1 MIPRRSYVTI
11 LLPLLAARVWLFA
24 SRMAARGRPDQ
35 EKAMTVTVGPEDA
48 DFVGMDQIAIQ
59 QAIDQVARAGGGVV
73 TLKAGTYIVE
83 NAVRLAS
90 HVTLAGE
97 GSERTIIRKAPGVR
111 SQLKI
116 DADYGESQATVEA
129 PEGFR
134 PGMGLMVVD
143 DRHRSAWYPSL
154 RTLVR
159 VAGSVLYFD
168 RILHLDYLAEKGG
181 LVATTFPLI
190 SGAEIENAEVRDL
203 TADGNRSQAEPLDG
217 CQTAAI
223 YFYRS
228 QRFRIRNCQ
237 ARHYAGDGIS
247 AQFVEDPLIENC
259 EAYGNAHYGIHLG
272 TGALRAT
279 VRHNRAHHN
288 DQVGLFLC
296 WRVQSGRFTH
306 NQLWGNGE
314 YGISL
319 GHKDTDNTF
328 EHNSIAGNGHAGV
341 YFRNETPANA
351 AHRNTFPENT
361 IEDNGGA
368 VEGAGVRVEA
378 ATQHLVF
385 RGNTLR
391 ETRPPERV
399 RQTVGIYL
407 GPQTDH
413 IVVERNIFSGPLKQ
427 AIADESQGAHN
438 QLQEVTPK

>member
-1 MIPRRSYVTI
+1 MPGRWYTMVLAS
-11 LLPLLAARVWLFA
+11 LLAGSIGLSTNQTSARTHA
-24 SRMAARGRPDQ
+24 HP
-35 EKAMTVTVGPEDA
+35 EKPVTVTVGPEDA
-48 DFVGMDQIAIQ
+48 DFVGTDQDTIQ
-59 QAIDQVARAGGGVV
+59 KAIDQVAAAGGGIVL
-73 TLKAGTYIVE
+73 LKTGTYTLE
-83 NAVRLAS
+83 NSVRLAS

-97 GSERTIIRKAPGVR
+97 GPERTVVRKAPGAK

-134 PGMGLMVVD
+134 PGMGVMVVD
-143 DRHRSAWYPSL
+143 QRHRSAWYPSL
-154 RTLVR
+154 RTIVR
-159 VAGSVLYFD
+159 IAGPVLYFD
-168 RILHLDYLAEKGG
+168 RILHLDYLVENAG

-190 SGAEIENAEVRDL
+190 SGSEIEDAEVRDL
-203 TADGNRSQAEPLDG
+203 TADGNRSQSEPLDG

-223 YFYRS
+223 YFYHS
-228 QRFRIRNCQ
+228 KRFRVRNCQ

-259 EAYGNAHYGIHLG
+259 EAYGNAYYGIHLG
-272 TGALRAT
+272 TGALGAT

-296 WRVQSGRFTH
+296 WRVQNGRFTH

-328 EHNSIAGNGHAGV
+328 GNNNISGNGHAGI
-341 YFRNETPANA
+341 YFRNDTPANA
-351 AHRNTFPENT
+351 ANRNTFVENT
-361 IEDNGGA
+361 IEDNGGPVGGAA
-368 VEGAGVRVEA
+368 VRIEG

-391 ETRPPERV
+391 ETRPPERAT
-399 RQTVGIYL
+399 QTVGIYL
-407 GPQTDH
+407 GPQTDS
-413 IVVERNIFSGPLKQ
+413 IVVERNIFGGYLKQ
-427 AIADESQGAHN
+427 AIVDESQGEHN
-438 QLQEVTPK
+438 QLQEVALK